1 MPRIK
6 VKNLSSLFRSVA
18 KVESSPSSAAVTV
31 GNAVVSSSKKKLRSS
46 PPTLTPPSS
55 SSGAK
60 SSLSKQPRLQNIP
73 ATVVE
78 DTGDS
83 AKEVT
88 QDISSILCGI
98 DDWEFD
104 DPSDSEAANDDTSL
118 EDDSD
123 VRWFS
128 ELFNSSTPLRRK
140 ELSRDRKNK
149 WVFKN
154 TQKLR
159 FDKLVSMCL
168 DKVGSGST
176 FHVLYKLGRGT
187 GLKEYNAFIKGCIET
202 ARSLKDEKL
211 QIEQILEAYRLLQL
225 MKERGFPI
233 EEDAFGPFLM
243 FLIDMHMDDQFLILL
258 EIIKDEDP
266 SLHPRLGY
274 YEMLFWIEM
283 NNEEK
288 ILEFCQQIASG
299 ESEMGSELH
308 ENYLLALCERDKKEE
323 LLHLLDVIDITRV
336 SSLDNVACIF
346 RSLGRLSLE
355 AFAELFVLVLKD
367 CGHKAQ
373 SISNLIFSYAS
384 SLKNTAVEDI
394 IQIFKEMHGKM
405 DLALLPGSYEN
416 LIKYC
421 LDSTKVHLAL
431 DLVDEMCEAGLSL
444 STGALNA
451 ICHACEESCEF
462 ILVRRIY
469 SMLSSHEMKP
479 NNETIRSIINMNV
492 RMKDFDNA
500 YAVLKDL
507 ETIKIVPSASM
518 YNAIL
523 AGYYREK
530 NMDGVLKV
538 LKEMK
543 NADVKPDSQ
552 TFGYLISN
560 CSSEE
565 DIMKYYEQLKGTG
578 VQATKHIFMALI
590 NAYAA
595 SGQYQKAKEVILD
608 KGIPVKY
615 LNEIKSSLISALALR
630 GQISD
635 ALDIYKE
642 MKQNGC
648 SLEPKAVIA
657 LIERQHSKGKLDLL
671 LQLLEELNDP
681 YYWTDGCCRVIL
693 YCIRNKALRPA
704 VDLLKKLS
712 NDFRDDDIAREVI
725 FDEVFSQIADME
737 SPNLK
742 IGLGLL
748 KAIKEDLKLRPS
760 RKCLDFLL
768 SACVKGKD
776 LLKAHLVWKEYEITG
791 LPYNILSYLR
801 MYQAYLAAGDMEAA
815 TAFLSN
821 IPKDDPHVRSV
832 LHACRITYGKPK
844 EEKKKKK
851 KKKKT

>member
-18 KVESSPSSAAVTV
+18 KVESSPSSAAAAVR
-31 GNAVVSSSKKKLRSS
+31 NAVVSSSKKKLRSS
-46 PPTLTPPSS
+46 PSPTPSS
-55 SSGAK
+55 RAK
-60 SSLSKQPRLQNIP
+60 SSLRKQPRLQNIP

-78 DTGDS
+78 TT
-83 AKEVT
+83 AAE
-88 QDISSILCGI
+88 GI

-104 DPSDSEAANDDTSL
+104 DPSDSEVANDDKSL

-159 FDKLVSMCL
+159 FDKLVNMCL

-225 MKERGFPI
+225 MKERGFPV

-266 SLHPRLGY
+266 CLHPRLGY

-288 ILEFCQQIASG
+288 IHEFCQQIASG

-308 ENYLLALCERDKKEE
+308 ENYLLALCERDKEE
-323 LLHLLDVIDITRV
+323 LLHLLDIIDITRV

-355 AFAELFVLVLKD
+355 AFAELFLLVLKD

-384 SLKNTAVEDI
+384 SLKNTAVEDVI
-394 IQIFKEMHGKM
+394 LKFKEMHGKM

-421 LDSTKVHLAL
+421 LDSAKVHLAL

-469 SMLSSHEMKP
+469 SMLSSHELKP
-479 NNETIRSIINMNV
+479 NSETVRSIINMNV

-500 YAVLKDL
+500 YDVLKDVGK
-507 ETIKIVPSASM
+507 IKIVPSASM

-523 AGYYREK
+523 AGYY
-530 NMDGVLKV
+530 
-538 LKEMK
+538 
-543 NADVKPDSQ
+543 
-552 TFGYLISN
+552 
-560 CSSEE
+560 
-565 DIMKYYEQLKGTG
+565 
-578 VQATKHIFMALI
+578 
-590 NAYAA
+590 
-595 SGQYQKAKEVILD
+595 
-608 KGIPVKY
+608 
-615 LNEIKSSLISALALR
+615 
-630 GQISD
+630 
-635 ALDIYKE
+635 
-642 MKQNGC
+642 
-648 SLEPKAVIA
+648 
-657 LIERQHSKGKLDLL
+657 
-671 LQLLEELNDP
+671 
-681 YYWTDGCCRVIL
+681 
-693 YCIRNKALRPA
+693 
-704 VDLLKKLS
+704 
-712 NDFRDDDIAREVI
+712 
-725 FDEVFSQIADME
+725 
-737 SPNLK
+737 
-742 IGLGLL
+742 
-748 KAIKEDLKLRPS
+748 
-760 RKCLDFLL
+760 
-768 SACVKGKD
+768 
-776 LLKAHLVWKEYEITG
+776 
-791 LPYNILSYLR
+791 
-801 MYQAYLAAGDMEAA
+801 
-815 TAFLSN
+815 
-821 IPKDDPHVRSV
+821 
-832 LHACRITYGKPK
+832 
-844 EEKKKKK
+844 
-851 KKKKT
+851 